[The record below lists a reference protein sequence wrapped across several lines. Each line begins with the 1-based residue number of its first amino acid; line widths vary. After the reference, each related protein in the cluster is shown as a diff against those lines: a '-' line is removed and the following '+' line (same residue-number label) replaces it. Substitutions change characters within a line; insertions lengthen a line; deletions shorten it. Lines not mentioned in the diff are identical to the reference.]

1 MSTLNINKIQQKQLP
16 PQWTSFVPEESY
28 HAQAQSGRAVSS
40 TMLKEF
46 RRCPAHYHA
55 IVTGRA
61 TRRDKSV
68 YRIGRAVHKLLLEGE
83 SAYRGSFF
91 VGGPINERTGRS
103 FSAESKTFLDWIE
116 ENGLEPGKVITGSEA
131 VDIVRM
137 RDAVRRHGEAAALLG
152 KGWPERCAAAEYGG
166 VWCQARLDWLTPGG
180 DVVDV
185 KTTHDITRFEEEA
198 RRYGYLYQFA
208 FYREVLLAAGAGDVS
223 MAAVVIEKREPFR
236 VGVWRFP
243 VSVLTP
249 YAMRNRAALRVLARC
264 RESGIW
270 PTGYEEA
277 RVFPPADT
285 PKAWLN

>member
-1 MSTLNINKIQQKQLP
+1 MSTLNINKNHQNQLP
-16 PQWTSFVPEESY
+16 PQWTTFVPEGIY
-28 HAQAQSGRAVSS
+28 HAKAQAGRVVSS

-55 IVTGRA
+55 IVTGRT

-83 SAYRGSFF
+83 TAFRGSFF
-91 VGGPINERTGRS
+91 IGGPINERTGRS
-103 FSAESKTFLDWIE
+103 FSAASKTFLAWIE
-116 ENGLEPGKVITGSEA
+116 ENSLDAGRVITGSEA
-131 VDIVRM
+131 GDIARM

-152 KGWPERCAAAEYGG
+152 QGWPERCATAEYGG
-166 VWCQARLDWLTPGG
+166 AQCQVRLDWLTPGG

-185 KTTHDITRFEEEA
+185 KTTCDISHFEEEA
-198 RRYGYLYQFA
+198 RRYDYLYQFA
-208 FYREVLLAAGAGDVS
+208 FYREVVLAAGAGDVS
-223 MAAVVIEKREPFR
+223 LAAVVIEKREPFR

-243 VSVLTP
+243 ASVLAP
-249 YAMRNRAALRVLARC
+249 YAMRNHAALRVLARC
-264 RESGIW
+264 RENGVW

-277 RVFPPADT
+277 RTFPPADT